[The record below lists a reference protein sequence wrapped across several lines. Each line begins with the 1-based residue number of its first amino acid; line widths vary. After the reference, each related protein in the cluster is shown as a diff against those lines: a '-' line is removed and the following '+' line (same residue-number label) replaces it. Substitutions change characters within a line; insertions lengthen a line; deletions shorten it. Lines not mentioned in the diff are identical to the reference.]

1 MASMDQKPTLPLE
14 AVSALHSGNKI
25 EAIKIV
31 REQQGVDLKEA
42 KQRVEQFLRAEPA
55 FQASFAEM
63 RARSGQSA
71 LWWVAA
77 IIGVI
82 AVLVYLWQN
91 P

>member
-1 MASMDQKPTLPLE
+1 MNQKPTLPHE
-14 AVSALHSGNKI
+14 AVSALHRGHKI
-25 EAIKIV
+25 EAIKVV

-42 KQRVEQFLRAEPA
+42 KQRVEQFLRAHPSVE
-55 FQASFAEM
+55 ASFAEM

-71 LWWVAA
+71 LWWVVG
-77 IIGVI
+77 IMGVL